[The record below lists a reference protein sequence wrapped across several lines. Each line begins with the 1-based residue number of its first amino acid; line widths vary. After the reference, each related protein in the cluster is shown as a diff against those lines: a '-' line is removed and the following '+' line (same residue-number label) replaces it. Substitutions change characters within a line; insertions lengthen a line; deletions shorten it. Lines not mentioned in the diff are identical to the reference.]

1 MNAASGSRIFYRIG
15 DDGEW
20 EQCRTTEWPPY
31 RAARQAIDMIGEV
44 LERTRSMSSAERERE
59 LERVASLVERI

>member
-1 MNAASGSRIFYRIG
+1 MNAASGNRIFYRIG

-20 EQCRTTEWPPY
+20 EQCQTTEWPPY